1 MVNLHKFKTKDQNK
15 KGDEIQGWYWSSA
28 RVKSHKI
35 KSSMSIRDA
44 IKRNK
49 KPKE

>member
-1 MVNLHKFKTKDQNK
+1 MVNLHKSKTKDQNR
-15 KGDEIQGWYWSSA
+15 KGAEIQGWYWSSA

-35 KSSMSIRDA
+35 KSAMSIRNA

-49 KPKE
+49 KPKD